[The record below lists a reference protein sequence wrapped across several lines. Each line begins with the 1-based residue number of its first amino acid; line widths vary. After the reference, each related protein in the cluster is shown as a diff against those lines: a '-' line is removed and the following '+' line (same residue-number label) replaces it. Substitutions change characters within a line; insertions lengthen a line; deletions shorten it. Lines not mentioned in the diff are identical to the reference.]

1 MPPSKRWWCT
11 TAAVIVDANQAF
23 LEMFGYRRAEVS
35 GLNALDLCAPESRET
50 VIQRMAS
57 GATAPYQAVGLRRD
71 GSKFLGQLRGGPI
84 HYQGRNLRVVAIR
97 DISEQR
103 QLEAQVQLQQ
113 QLLSMNSLAAG
124 VAHEINNPLTYVLG
138 NLQIMSQLL
147 DDLVARAATPPTVM
161 TELRRCLDET
171 LIGTERV
178 RGIVS
183 DLRRLSRPSGP
194 EWVAVDLRTA
204 LESALRL
211 AGNEIRHRARVVRR
225 WADAPPVLGSEL
237 RLVQVFVNLLLNA
250 AQAIDEGRAGAN
262 EVVVSLAGEARGWA
276 VVEISDTGRGM
287 TPEIH
292 ARIFEPFFTTR
303 PGCGVGLGLSI
314 SRSIVTEM
322 GGEISASTT
331 PGRGSS
337 FRVTLPPS
345 SPPERARTPGAT
357 PAATRRL
364 RVLIVDDEAAVGRT
378 LGRLVAGEHHVD
390 TVVSLAEAVAAH
402 TRGHRWRPAL
412 RRGAVRSDDAR
423 GDGHGPACPRDGDRP
438 RAGPTDAVHDR
449 GRVHAGS
456 RTVPGPARHPGDRQ
470 TDPPRSAA
478 GGAGPRRRALTAKR
492 PSCQLRFNR
501 RRTAADHPE
510 PLRDAARPTRADTTP
525 ARRQRAWRHRARP
538 AGVLATFVLG
548 AVLPSPPAVSPC
560 CTSIDKMGPAPR
572 VAGPGSGRC

>member
-1 MPPSKRWWCT
+1 VGDAPRNAADHDALAELSAEKERFRELSD
-11 TAAVIVDANQAF
+11 AAFEALVVHDRAVIVDANQVF
-23 LEMFGYRRAEVS
+23 LEMFGYSRAEVS
-35 GLNALDLCAPESRET
+35 GLHALDLCAPESRET
-50 VIQRMAS
+50 VVQKIAS
-57 GATAPYQAVGLRRD
+57 GATAPYEAVGLRRN

-147 DDLVARAATPPTVM
+147 DDLVARAATPPAVM

-262 EVVVSLAGEARGWA
+262 EVVVSLAVEARGWV

-287 TPEIH
+287 APEIQS
-292 ARIFEPFFTTR
+292 RIFEPFFTTR

-314 SRSIVTEM
+314 SRSIVTEL
-322 GGEISASTT
+322 GGEISASST

-337 FRVTLPPS
+337 FRVTLPLS

-378 LGRLVAGEHHVD
+378 LGRLVADEHHVD
-390 TVVSLAEAVAAH
+390 TVVSLAQAIARIREAI
-402 TRGHRWRPAL
+402 
-412 RRGAVRSDDAR
+412 
-423 GDGHGPACPRDGDRP
+423 
-438 RAGPTDAVHDR
+438 
-449 GRVHAGS
+449 
-456 RTVPGPARHPGDRQ
+456 
-470 TDPPRSAA
+470 AA
-478 GGAGPRRRALTAKR
+478 GQRYDVVLCDLMMPEGTGMDLHARVMDIDPGLARRMLFMTGGV
-492 PSCQLRFNR
+492 F
-501 RRTAADHPE
+501 
-510 PLRDAARPTRADTTP
+510 TP
-525 ARRQRAWRHRARP
+525 AAEQF
-538 AGVLATFVLG
+538 LAQPDIQV
-548 AVLPSPPAVSPC
+548 
-560 CTSIDKMGPAPR
+560 IDKPIRRDPLLAALAR
-572 VAGPGSGRC
+572 AAER